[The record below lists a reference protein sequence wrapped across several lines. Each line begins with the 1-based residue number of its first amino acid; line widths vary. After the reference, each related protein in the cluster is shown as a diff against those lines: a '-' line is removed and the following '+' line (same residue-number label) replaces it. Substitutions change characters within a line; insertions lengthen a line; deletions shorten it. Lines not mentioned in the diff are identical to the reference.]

1 MKAAVYYSN
10 RDLRIEE
17 RPVPET
23 GPGEILMRI
32 EASGICGSDVME
44 WYRLPKAPIVLGHE
58 VAGVVE
64 KTGEGVDGF
73 RPGDRIVTTHHVP
86 CNSCR
91 YCSTGRHAVCETL
104 RTTSFD
110 PGGFAELI
118 RLPAVNVERGTFA
131 LPDNVSFEEAT
142 FVEPLACVIRALRL
156 SGLAAGDGVAVL
168 GSGISGILMIQMA
181 RVMKAGP
188 ILATDI
194 ARERL
199 EDARRFG
206 ADVVVAAG
214 ALDTRSKHDRVL
226 VCTSARAA
234 IEQALEIVDL
244 GGTVLYFAPLDPGET
259 LPLAMNDLWRRGV
272 NIVHSY
278 AGPPDDM
285 RAALDLIAERKVD
298 VASMITHRLPL
309 EETAEGFRLMIE
321 EPAALKVI
329 IRPRIGVKSSLFTEA
344 PLQ

>member
-1 MKAAVYYSN
+1 LKAAVYYSN

-17 RPVPET
+17 RPVPEI

-64 KTGEGVDGF
+64 RAGEGVDRF

-86 CNSCR
+86 CGECR
-91 YCSTGRHAVCETL
+91 YCASGRHAVCETL

-110 PGGFAELI
+110 PGGFAELV
-118 RLPAVNVERGTFA
+118 RLPAVNVERGTFS
-131 LPDNVSFEEAT
+131 LPEGVSFEEAT

-156 SGLAAGDGVAVL
+156 SRLSRGDRVAVL

-181 RVMKAGP
+181 RQLGAGP
-188 ILATDI
+188 ILATDV
-194 ARERL
+194 AAGRL
-199 EDARRFG
+199 EAARRFG
-206 ADVVVAAG
+206 ADTAVEAG
-214 ALDTRSKHDRVL
+214 ALDTGSKHEQVL
-226 VCTSARAA
+226 VCTSARTA

-244 GGTVLYFAPLDPGET
+244 GGTVLYFAPLDPGER
-259 LPLAMNDLWRRGV
+259 LPLDMNDLWKRGV

-285 RAALDLIAERKVD
+285 RAALELIAESKVD

-309 EETAEGFRLMIE
+309 EETAEGFRIVLE
-321 EPAALKVI
+321 EPSALKVMVL
-329 IRPRIGVKSSLFTEA
+329 P
-344 PLQ
+344 

>member
-1 MKAAVYYSN
+1 LKAAVYYSN

-17 RPVPET
+17 RPVPEI

-32 EASGICGSDVME
+32 EASGVCGSDVME

-64 KTGEGVDGF
+64 KAGKIVDRF

-104 RTTSFD
+104 RSTSFD
-110 PGGFAELI
+110 PGGFAEHV
-118 RLPAVNVERGTFA
+118 RLPAVNVERGTFV
-131 LPDNVSFEEAT
+131 LPENVSFEEAT

-156 SGLAAGDGVAVL
+156 SGLKSGDRVAVL

-181 RVMKAGP
+181 RVLEAGP
-188 ILATDI
+188 VLATDV
-194 ARERL
+194 AAERL
-199 EDARRFG
+199 QAARRYG
-206 ADVVVAAG
+206 AAA
-214 ALDTRSKHDRVL
+214 AEAADSIDEERKYEQVL

-259 LPLAMNDLWRRGV
+259 LPLDMNELWRRGI

-309 EETAEGFRLMIE
+309 EETAEGFRLMLE

-329 IRPRIGVKSSLFTEA
+329 IRP
-344 PLQ
+344 

>member
-1 MKAAVYYSN
+1 LKVAVYYSN

-17 RPVPET
+17 RPRPEI

-32 EASGICGSDVME
+32 EASGVCGSDVME

-64 KTGEGVDGF
+64 DVGEGVAKF

-110 PGGFAELI
+110 PGGFAEFV
-118 RLPAVNVERGTFA
+118 RLPAINVEFGTFA
-131 LPDNVSFEEAT
+131 LPEDVGFVDAT
-142 FVEPLACVIRALRL
+142 FVEPLACVLRALRL
-156 SGLAAGDGVAVL
+156 SRLRAGDSVAVL

-181 RVMKAGP
+181 RLLGAER
-188 ILATDI
+188 ILATDVVPEKLH
-194 ARERL
+194 A
-199 EDARRFG
+199 ARRFG
-206 ADVVVAAG
+206 ADIAVGADAAIEERG
-214 ALDTRSKHDRVL
+214 FEQVL

-234 IEQALEIVDL
+234 VEQALEIVDL
-244 GGTVLYFAPLDPGET
+244 GGTVLFFAPLDPGQT
-259 LPLAMNDLWRRGV
+259 LALDMNDLWKRGI

-278 AGPPDDM
+278 SGPPDDM
-285 RAALDLIAERKVD
+285 RAALALIADRKID

-309 EETAEGFRLMIE
+309 VGAAEAFRLMLE
-321 EPAALKVI
+321 DPAALKIVI
-329 IRPRIGVKSSLFTEA
+329 E
-344 PLQ
+344 